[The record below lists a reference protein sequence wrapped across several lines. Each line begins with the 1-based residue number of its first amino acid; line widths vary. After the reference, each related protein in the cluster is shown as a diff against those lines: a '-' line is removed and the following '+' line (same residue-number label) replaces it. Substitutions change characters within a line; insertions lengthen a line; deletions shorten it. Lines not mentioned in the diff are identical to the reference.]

1 MEKNVPTVLI
11 TGANRGLGLEFAR
24 QYASDGWDVIATAR
38 EPSPELE
45 ATGARIEALDM
56 LHLGTV
62 AGFGARLDMLDLLI
76 ANAGTYGPKDA
87 ADAEDAR
94 DWLETYSVNTIA
106 PYLLAK
112 SVLPLV
118 EASGGKL
125 IAISSKMGSIADN
138 GSGGYLAYRT
148 SKTALNSAW
157 RNLSLGTRRS
167 GIIAAVLHP
176 GWVQTRMGGNSAPLQ
191 PPESV
196 TGMREV
202 IARLGPEDSGGFF
215 SYDGSRVPW

>member
-1 MEKNVPTVLI
+1 MPTVLI

-157 RNLSLGTRRS
+157 RNLALGTRRS